1 MKIHN
6 VQWTLLF
13 PNFIHKIALMSR
25 WPLKIFRSNVIRF
38 TGITLTK
45 EFIPF
50 TNSNSLRKLSKWIM
64 VHFKGLNLIK
74 GQITNTFNV
83 LTIKTPLVAFV
94 ILVCANKYQNQT
106 FCKVTCIPFV
116 YPESKCRW
124 DTNGY
129 LALVTVD
136 MHA

>member
-1 MKIHN
+1 MN
-6 VQWTLLF
+6 LYQLQTTTV
-13 PNFIHKIALMSR
+13 
-25 WPLKIFRSNVIRF
+25 
-38 TGITLTK
+38 
-45 EFIPF
+45 
-50 TNSNSLRKLSKWIM
+50 RKLSKWIM
-64 VHFKGLNLIK
+64 VYFKGLDLIK
-74 GQITNTFNV
+74 GQITNTYNV
-83 LTIKTPLVAFV
+83 LRIKTPLVAFV

>member
-1 MKIHN
+1 M
-6 VQWTLLF
+6 
-13 PNFIHKIALMSR
+13 
-25 WPLKIFRSNVIRF
+25 IFRSNVIRF

-50 TNSNSLRKLSKWIM
+50 TNSNCLTKLSKWIM
-64 VHFKGLNLIK
+64 VHFKGLNLII
-74 GQITNTFNV
+74 GQITNTYNV
-83 LTIKTPLVAFV
+83 LRIKTPLVTFV